1 MKSHF
6 YPVCS
11 TLKASEG
18 GISKKDILSA
28 AKRLGIEC
36 RVERS
41 CYVGHHA
48 VLVKTEDK
56 RKIGKLVDEVMI

>member
-11 TLKASEG
+11 VTKATEG
-18 GISKKDILSA
+18 GISRKDILA
-28 AKRLGIEC
+28 VAQRRGIEC
-36 RVERS
+36 RVARS

-56 RKIGKLVDEVMI
+56 RKVDAFVNEILC